1 MFHKI
6 TIVQMQ
12 SEYQVKELHG
22 TVSIIWLHHISSSR
36 TKAKK
41 KKKKPSIFLRCFLP
55 NQTMRSL
62 LFPLYREKTD
72 LVWQQLG

>member
-41 KKKKPSIFLRCFLP
+41 KKKKA
-55 NQTMRSL
+55 QH
-62 LFPLYREKTD
+62 LFEMLFA
-72 LVWQQLG
+72 